1 MGLLIALKT
10 IKQQELSSSR
20 SLEANR
26 EMTKP
31 FSINPKLSDW
41 VPSPQQIKTIEEAR
55 RLLDLVHEEDGDAI
69 NRLRVNT
76 LNVYSRLHPEVTDP
90 KTLIDYAFEFL
101 AKQVDDRR
109 RC

>member
-1 MGLLIALKT
+1 
-10 IKQQELSSSR
+10 
-20 SLEANR
+20 
-26 EMTKP
+26 MTKP
-31 FSINPKLSDW
+31 FSINPKLTDW

-55 RLLDLVHEEDGDAI
+55 RLLGLLPEKDGDAT

-90 KTLIDYAFEFL
+90 NQLIDDAFEFL
-101 AKQVDDRR
+101 AKQVDHRR